1 MDLELQLD
9 EELKGVIGDN
19 GENVEEATILLNSYY
34 MLQNKQ
40 KILIKKIKLFL
51 TSLQID
57 KNELNEPEHN
67 TDETLTVK
75 KKRTTGKKSVKT

>member
-9 EELKGVIGDN
+9 EELKGVIGAN

-57 KNELNEPEHN
+57 NNELNEPEHN

-75 KKRTTGKKSVKT
+75 KRTTGKKSVKT